1 MTEGDFIA
9 PFGQNQEQLFLL
21 SGFDVLNPVGLVVRL
36 QVTTRTDQAL
46 VANRDRASVAEMLL
60 RGEERENFNINCE
73 IDEETER
80 RM

>member
-1 MTEGDFIA
+1 MAEGDFIA

-46 VANRDRASVAEMLL
+46 VANRDRASVAEMLAAGKGKKNEKL
-60 RGEERENFNINCE
+60 
-73 IDEETER
+73 
-80 RM
+80 